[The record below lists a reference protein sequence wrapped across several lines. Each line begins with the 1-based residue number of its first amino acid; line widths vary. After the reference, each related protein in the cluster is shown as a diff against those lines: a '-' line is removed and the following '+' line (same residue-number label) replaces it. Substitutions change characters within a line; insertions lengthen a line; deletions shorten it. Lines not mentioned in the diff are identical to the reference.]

1 MNFSH
6 FTCNKYLLLVLK
18 NNYAKWIYIFVN
30 GNWNTAQEIW
40 LLETTVLC
48 LDNLVVK
55 ICFFEG
61 IRVCWTEKTVQV
73 SHYFNRAFKTCKLI
87 RTWGSLQESL
97 MRAVLPCHEDFY
109 CNIRLVFL
117 TSNMEQLERR
127 NRVQNLF
134 KTLTAW
140 VDLRSLH
147 RGSRFATHQVMA
159 LHTTTV
165 LHFHKQECTQ
175 IIITLSIFKYNIH
188 FYFFRYIQLSLQDSY
203 TH

>member
-1 MNFSH
+1 MNYSH

-30 GNWNTAQEIW
+30 GSWNTAQEIW

-55 ICFFEG
+55 ICFFKG

-87 RTWGSLQESL
+87 RTWGVSTRISDESCL
-97 MRAVLPCHEDFY
+97 FNLPCHEDFY

-127 NRVQNLF
+127 NRVQ
-134 KTLTAW
+134 
-140 VDLRSLH
+140 R
-147 RGSRFATHQVMA
+147 
-159 LHTTTV
+159 
-165 LHFHKQECTQ
+165 
-175 IIITLSIFKYNIH
+175 IFSK
-188 FYFFRYIQLSLQDSY
+188 LLQ
-203 TH
+203 HG